1 MTATSASP
9 VLLQGPAGPLPLD
22 RPRVMGILNVTPD
35 SFSDGGAHDRVDRAV
50 ARARQMQDEGA
61 DLIDVGGE
69 STRPGAEPVLLAEER
84 RRVLPVLEALG
95 TEVSLPVSVDTMK
108 PEIMRDAVRAGAAML
123 NDVNAFR
130 RPGAEEEAV
139 AAARE
144 HGVALCVMHMQGE
157 PQSMQHAP
165 HYGDVTAEVRAFLD
179 ARCSALQAAGVP
191 PDRLVVDPGFGFG
204 KTLEH
209 NLELFRHLP
218 DLVGDGWPVLV
229 GVSRKSMIGALLGQR
244 PVAERGSGS
253 VAAAL
258 LAAQQGARILRV
270 HDVAA
275 TADALAIYSALDPRG
290 TDGVMS

>member
-1 MTATSASP
+1 MTAPTAP
-9 VLLQGPAGPLPLD
+9 TLLYGPAGPLAFD

-69 STRPGAEPVLLAEER
+69 STRPGAEPVSLAEER
-84 RRVLPVLEALG
+84 CRVLPVLEALAA
-95 TEVSLPVSVDTMK
+95 EVSLPVSVDTMK

-157 PQSMQHAP
+157 PQSMQRAP
-165 HYGDVTAEVRAFLD
+165 HYGDVVAEVGAFLTER
-179 ARCSALQAAGVP
+179 ARGLEAAGVP
-191 PDRLVVDPGFGFG
+191 PGQILLDPGFGFG
-204 KTLEH
+204 KTLQH
-209 NLELFRHLP
+209 NVTLFRGLRR
-218 DLVGDGWPVLV
+218 LARSGWPLLV
-229 GVSRKSMIGALLGQR
+229 GVSRKSMIGALLGDR
-244 PVAERGSGS
+244 PVAERDPGS
-253 VAAAL
+253 VIAAL
-258 LAAQQGARILRV
+258 LAVQQGARIVRV
-270 HDVAA
+270 HDVAQ
-275 TADALAIYSALDPRG
+275 TRDALALYYALNPDSRRG
-290 TDGVMS
+290 RHQ